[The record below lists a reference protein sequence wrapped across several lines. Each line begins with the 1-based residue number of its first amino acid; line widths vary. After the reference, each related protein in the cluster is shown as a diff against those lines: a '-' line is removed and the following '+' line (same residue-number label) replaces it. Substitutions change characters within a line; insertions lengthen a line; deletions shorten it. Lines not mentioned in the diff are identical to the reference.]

1 MHRRYRRYHVYGSS
15 WLQWNFVIYL
25 PVVHRLYLIQSSTCR
40 SILKPAAL
48 EIHAQLALYHR
59 RPESGRI
66 PCFVALCRET
76 CVPDIASLSM
86 ISWTPVR
93 VSRLISDD
101 KSNDK
106 SKSTSRATNVMFAN
120 TQFLY
125 RDRLING
132 SRLNAKTCKINNASI
147 TFIYLPLHISGC
159 KYFIE
164 TIFSQRTR
172 VCAQLAINDWY
183 QRLSV
188 GILVC
193 FMKSLQS
200 RYTITL
206 RLLDPLA
213 VECDKTM
220 YLYVQKKNCLIM
232 ESEL

>member
-1 MHRRYRRYHVYGSS
+1 
-15 WLQWNFVIYL
+15 
-25 PVVHRLYLIQSSTCR
+25 
-40 SILKPAAL
+40 
-48 EIHAQLALYHR
+48 
-59 RPESGRI
+59 
-66 PCFVALCRET
+66 
-76 CVPDIASLSM
+76 M

-106 SKSTSRATNVMFAN
+106 SGNSTSRATNVMFAN

-164 TIFSQRTR
+164 TIFSQRSR

-183 QRLSV
+183 QRLNV

-213 VECDKTM
+213 VECDKQCICTFRKKIASSWNQN
-220 YLYVQKKNCLIM
+220 YNNYRHHFSLSLTFLCSLHFVKKINFLKFSTRWKSRSPSLYVKIAFAC
-232 ESEL
+232 